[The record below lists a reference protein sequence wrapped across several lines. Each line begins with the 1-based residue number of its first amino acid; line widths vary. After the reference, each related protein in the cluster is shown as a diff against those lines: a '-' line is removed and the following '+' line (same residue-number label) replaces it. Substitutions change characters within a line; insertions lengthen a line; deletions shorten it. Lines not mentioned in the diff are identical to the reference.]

1 MGDRLSLIK
10 HIKGD
15 CCRRLSLGFA
25 SSPQT
30 DTFSCFNF
38 VLKAELALF
47 CHTEDRNYQR
57 HFSQSSEA
65 REHFSQERNQ
75 RSQRLSEGGISC
87 FRKHLF
93 HQEEIL
99 LAPNMWLLTQLHV
112 DYLTL
117 QQMSTCWEAFTFF
130 RHSRIKS
137 MMKRPLST
145 NVRTWEHESHL
156 LIIRRPSTWTCLCL
170 TQIETGTTDWTT
182 VDRGEKSR
190 ETAWHTLPQ
199 THSHIQTNTS
209 GLILFSVISQENI
222 HKSQSLNPNTDML
235 FVCVCTSMCAC
246 CFECACLCVCASNCI
261 SLPEIE
267 ALTKP
272 FSCSL
277 LLIPQKDRFCI
288 LAWVYNAIYSC

>member
-145 NVRTWEHESHL
+145 NVRTWESFTDYSETKYMDVFVSDTNWDRNYWL
-156 LIIRRPSTWTCLCL
+156 NYCWSRREEQRNCL
-170 TQIETGTTDWTT
+170 THTPTDTLSHT
-182 VDRGEKSR
+182 DEYLRSNFIQCDFPGEHPQ
-190 ETAWHTLPQ
+190 EPEPQPQHWHA
-199 THSHIQTNTS
+199 IC
-209 GLILFSVISQENI
+209 VCVYVYVC
-222 HKSQSLNPNTDML
+222 ML
-235 FVCVCTSMCAC
+235 LWVCMPVCVCIELHLSAWNRSSDKT
-246 CFECACLCVCASNCI
+246 FLLF
-261 SLPEIE
+261 SL
-267 ALTKP
+267 T
-272 FSCSL
+272 
-277 LLIPQKDRFCI
+277 
-288 LAWVYNAIYSC
+288 YSTER